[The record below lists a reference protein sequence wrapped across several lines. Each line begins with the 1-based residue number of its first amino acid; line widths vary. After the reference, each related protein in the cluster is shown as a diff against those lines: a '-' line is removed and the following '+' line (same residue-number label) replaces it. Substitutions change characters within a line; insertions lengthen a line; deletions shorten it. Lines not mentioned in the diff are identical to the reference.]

1 MTTDFKNPRPPIQVD
16 RAFEDPERI
25 RDLVRQN
32 GPYWPTIR
40 YMANASELSA
50 VGSDAKTLS
59 VVPWFR
65 QDWAYG
71 EPMVEGGAEILTN
84 KSFVDAAHSLFDA
97 EVVKPLIVYVNVMGP
112 MRLGPAH
119 IDVPAFRG
127 IDRTDYPVTFLHL
140 MHRSGLFKDHRIA
153 IATAVA
159 WFYEGERGEFE
170 YWADGIDAPPRRVE
184 GPLSNRAVVGDND
197 VMFHRVAPIGGP
209 DPASIEDATFEV
221 ELLADQEGP
230 DWRVVDQGRELL
242 RYNARE
248 IRVSVSWKAEVFA
261 DDKAARV
268 RSEHLDDLSLDHVVT
283 ALVDDLEKRG
293 HDLIR
298 PENPL
303 RDEGFIRLLNEA
315 YPLPVPKG

>member
-1 MTTDFKNPRPPIQVD
+1 
-16 RAFEDPERI
+16 
-25 RDLVRQN
+25 
-32 GPYWPTIR
+32 
-40 YMANASELSA
+40 
-50 VGSDAKTLS
+50 
-59 VVPWFR
+59 
-65 QDWAYG
+65 
-71 EPMVEGGAEILTN
+71 
-84 KSFVDAAHSLFDA
+84 
-97 EVVKPLIVYVNVMGP
+97 
-112 MRLGPAH
+112 
-119 IDVPAFRG
+119 
-127 IDRTDYPVTFLHL
+127 
-140 MHRSGLFKDHRIA
+140 
-153 IATAVA
+153 
-159 WFYEGERGEFE
+159 
-170 YWADGIDAPPRRVE
+170 
-184 GPLSNRAVVGDND
+184 
-197 VMFHRVAPIGGP
+197 MFHRVAPIGGP